1 MDLIGAMTIF
11 VEVADTEGFNRAA
24 EKLGISKS
32 VVTRAITQLEA
43 RLNVRLLQRTTR
55 RVSLTEIGRTYLNE
69 CREIL
74 SQIATTEAS
83 VSKKSAETKG
93 EIRIAVSTSFALERL
108 PPIIAGYAERFPEV
122 IVRLTLLDREID
134 LVEEGFDVAIVPSR
148 AVTSETSIVRVIAS
162 FSNIAVA
169 SPAYVR
175 SSGLRLNVPEDLTT
189 RSFIGRMV
197 DAKGRKVSLVA
208 DGDARTLTLVPR
220 FTANNLLMV
229 QRMTIE
235 GMGFSLLPQ
244 SLIEKELAS
253 GSIVPLMTD
262 FNVLE
267 EQSNICLAY
276 PSRKYL
282 RAVTRTFVDHIVGWP
297 LAAVPS

>member
-1 MDLIGAMTIF
+1 MDLIEAMTIF

-24 EKLGISKS
+24 GKLGISKS
-32 VVTRAITQLEA
+32 AVTRAISQLED

-74 SQIATTEAS
+74 SHIAITEAN
-83 VSKKSAETKG
+83 VSKRSAETKG

-108 PPIIAGYAERFPEV
+108 PPIIAGYVEQYPDV
-122 IVRLTLLDREID
+122 IIRLTLLDREID
-134 LVEEGFDVAIVPSR
+134 LVDEGFDVAIVPSR
-148 AVTSETSIVRVIAS
+148 AVTSETSIVRIIAT

-175 SSGLRLNVPEDLTT
+175 TTGLRLNVPQDLTAQ
-189 RSFIGRMV
+189 SFIGRMV
-197 DAKGRKVSLVA
+197 DAKGRRVTFA
-208 DGDARTLTLVPR
+208 AHDETQTLQLVPR

-229 QRMTIE
+229 QRMTVE

-244 SLIEKELAS
+244 TLIERELRAKTV
-253 GSIVPLMTD
+253 VPLMED
-262 FNVLE
+262 FDVLE
-267 EQSNICLAY
+267 DQSNICLAY

-282 RAVTRTFVDHIVGWP
+282 RAVTRTFVDYVVGWP
-297 LAAVPS
+297 LAGGQT